1 MARTSVLFAALLLGV
16 VSPSNP
22 QQLAG
27 ANINCRSHQDPA
39 GYHLPTPRTPPSPAL
54 HTLRWSAPCGSHI
67 HGGGEARRV
76 PVTPRA
82 HEHCS
87 SGSDFC
93 FAMTMLWPRASFSL
107 TFVDDGRATDRSC
120 LFLPSAVVVSN
131 SPEAACITQ
140 PTPYILNSIPSQGH
154 AKAHG
159 CQATALRR
167 SHGGGPVLVQSFTPS
182 HPKSGAKKILNPTT
196 DFAEHSRGKP
206 AKHHTSEN
214 LNS

>member
-1 MARTSVLFAALLLGV
+1 
-16 VSPSNP
+16 
-22 QQLAG
+22 
-27 ANINCRSHQDPA
+27 
-39 GYHLPTPRTPPSPAL
+39 
-54 HTLRWSAPCGSHI
+54 
-67 HGGGEARRV
+67 V

-131 SPEAACITQ
+131 SPEAACITH
-140 PTPYILNSIPSQGH
+140 PTPYILNPIPSQGH

-196 DFAEHSRGKP
+196 DFAGHSKGETCQAPDIQKSELIKTNTHRQMGVVHQESMSQARKP
-206 AKHHTSEN
+206 EDQIHQIELTAGCCIQETPSGVASGILFCSSLRSKVK
-214 LNS
+214 